1 MLSFVRS
8 LFSKE
13 VVVVSN
19 ASMIK
24 GNWSNG
30 GIDAGNP
37 RAWWKPM

>member
-19 ASMIK
+19 ASMI
-24 GNWSNG
+24 NG
-30 GIDAGNP
+30 THSAGRFDHGNP
-37 RAWWKPM
+37 RAWWKS